1 VGFPPWGG
9 VQVPTRLIGAHHW
22 SLNVIVL
29 EFEKSARS
37 LFSPEVGKNG
47 YVASLWESGDQSW
60 QKNIIHVYMNY
71 QFTFPP
77 EPRPTMRGETGVTK
91 NNSAKENHR
100 R

>member
-1 VGFPPWGG
+1 M
-9 VQVPTRLIGAHHW
+9 
-22 SLNVIVL
+22 
-29 EFEKSARS
+29 S
-37 LFSPEVGKNG
+37 LFWNSRKVHGHCLALRLVKT
-47 YVASLWESGDQSW
+47 ATWLAGDQSW